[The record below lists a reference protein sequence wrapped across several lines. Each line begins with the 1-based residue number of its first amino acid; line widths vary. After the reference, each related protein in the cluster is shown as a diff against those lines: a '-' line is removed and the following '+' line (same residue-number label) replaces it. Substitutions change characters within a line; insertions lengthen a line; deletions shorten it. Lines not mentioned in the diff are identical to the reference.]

1 MRGPRPAHARFSRNR
16 GQRPVHAGAGA
27 FLAPLLGG
35 LLILTIAAPMLLPVA
50 EASPAAE
57 AFQVAALSAP
67 TAADDALE
75 AAVYSAL
82 VDQHYGGCASAPLLI
97 AGHSI
102 DRPAEIPL
110 DPSLR
115 LLLQSALD
123 PLSAETVAA
132 IDAFADAPEDLSFVP
147 AARRPCRI
155 VRQALLDSL
164 FAFCPGGWERFAEA
178 FPGARGYVTLSR
190 IAFDPELT
198 QALVYTEDHCGM
210 WCGEGTYVL
219 LLLGPEGWRVVR
231 KLTLWVS

>member
-1 MRGPRPAHARFSRNR
+1 MQLRS
-16 GQRPVHAGAGA
+16 GAV
-27 FLAPLLGG
+27 LAPLLGW
-35 LLILTIAAPMLLPVA
+35 LVILSIAMPESLRTAMASPVAAPG
-50 EASPAAE
+50 AA
-57 AFQVAALSAP
+57 
-67 TAADDALE
+67 TAADDAPE

-82 VDQHYGGCASAPLLI
+82 IDQHYGGCESVPLLI
-97 AGHSI
+97 AGHPI
-102 DRPAEIPL
+102 DRPEEIPL

-155 VRQALLDSL
+155 VRQTLLDSL
-164 FAFCPGGWERFAEA
+164 FAFCPGGWDRFAEA
-178 FPGARGYVTLSR
+178 FPGTRGYVTLSR

-219 LLLGPEGWRVVR
+219 LLLGPEGWRVAR